1 MRAQSKRTIGDFVY
15 DRLTNDDR
23 RQLRA
28 WMAEAYGEDPHSE
41 AYFDLA
47 STGRRVTGVPPFE
60 EADLRAMLETLAV
73 VRNEPRTTPG
83 VWDCLT
89 EGAFR
94 EGADAVRT
102 LFEEADRGGE
112 TSVFLRCDL
121 AGR

>member
-1 MRAQSKRTIGDFVY
+1 MRAQPRRPIGDFVY

-28 WMAEAYGEDPHSE
+28 WMAEAHGEDPHSE
-41 AYFDLA
+41 AYCYLA
-47 STGRRVTGVPPFE
+47 NTGRRVPGVPPFE
-60 EADLRAMLETLAV
+60 EDDLRSMLEALAV

-83 VWDCLT
+83 DWDCLT

-112 TSVFLRCDL
+112 TNVFTGRDL